1 MDCLLHVSSLAAAQ
15 IHSPQTAQ
23 PRLFGRNHSDLDLHE
38 SLLSLNKRLS
48 SDLNWALK
56 QIRKHKTETA
66 ASQKVDAVKEASTA
80 EAKPAK
86 KKNRGIKEVIAMRLT
101 IHSNL
106 WLADL
111 PCCCARLSTVLLP
124 RRLTQVASAL
134 SCVVLC
140 CLAVAQK
147 RYRYYRFETKT
158 VEITQPPKIIYRDA
172 PYMAMLL

>member
-1 MDCLLHVSSLAAAQ
+1 VNTLLVRCQIAEEQVVEMASMQKNPQSDASAQTDMELETALETSAINESILA
-15 IHSPQTAQ
+15 
-23 PRLFGRNHSDLDLHE
+23 RNHSDLDLHE

-86 KKNRGIKEVIAMRLT
+86 KKNRGIKE
-101 IHSNL
+101 
-106 WLADL
+106 
-111 PCCCARLSTVLLP
+111 
-124 RRLTQVASAL
+124 
-134 SCVVLC
+134 
-140 CLAVAQK
+140 K

-172 PYMAMLL
+172 PYMTNAPLRNISNQRR